1 MQDTRFE
8 HQVSK
13 VRIYLKKSSLIYQCG
28 LTPFHKWEKLLIY
41 QNKQKIIDSVI
52 FIKKITSTC
61 YVKLSHQNEHLSGK
75 KL

>member
-1 MQDTRFE
+1 MHDTRFE

-41 QNKQKIIDSVI
+41 QNKQKNHWLCNIH
-52 FIKKITSTC
+52 KKITSTC